1 MYSAPNFCGPAG
13 FLPAAAASA
22 IGDARAARAVTHER
36 RTLLMKLRIGTNV
49 VFVRFVASLSR
60 NVVAADTGLS

>member
-1 MYSAPNFCGPAG
+1 
-13 FLPAAAASA
+13 
-22 IGDARAARAVTHER
+22 
-36 RTLLMKLRIGTNV
+36 MKLRIGTNV